1 MFVSV
6 PNKSFSSRRGC
17 DMDPVHD
24 DNAIRLAAYFKWEQA
39 GYPCGDGVH
48 FWLEAEQEIRG
59 DAESADLPEAEFSEI
74 DIVEETSL
82 ESFPASDAPEW
93 AGQTLRV
100 DRADSPEPPANH
112 KPPTPA
118 RSTKKKTT
126 NRRK

>member
-1 MFVSV
+1 
-6 PNKSFSSRRGC
+6 
-17 DMDPVHD
+17 MDPVHD
-24 DNAIRLAAYFKWEQA
+24 DNAIRLAAYFKWERA
-39 GYPCGDGVH
+39 GCPCGDGVQ
-48 FWLEAEQEIRG
+48 FWLEAEREICG
-59 DAESADLPEAEFSEI
+59 DAECTEALPAEFAEI

-82 ESFPASDAPEW
+82 ESFPASDPPEW

-100 DRADSPEPPANH
+100 DQADLADPPANH

>member
-1 MFVSV
+1 
-6 PNKSFSSRRGC
+6 
-17 DMDPVHD
+17 MDPVHD
-24 DNAIRLAAYFKWEQA
+24 DNAIRLAAYYKWEQA
-39 GYPCGDGVH
+39 GCPCGDGVQ
-48 FWLEAEQEIRG
+48 FWLEAEREIRG
-59 DAESADLPEAEFSEI
+59 DAGSAEALPDEFGEI

-82 ESFPASDAPEW
+82 AGKDSSDAPEW

-100 DRADSPEPPANH
+100 DQADSAAPPANH